1 MLLSAVR
8 SAVSSAVQS
17 MIGTGLQP
25 TFNLVFA
32 GATAL
37 DQRVT
42 FTRSTTATRVN
53 ASGVI
58 ESVAID
64 TPRFDYDPVTLA
76 AKGLL
81 IEEQRT
87 NLVFP
92 SEDFGAPWSIYNA
105 TRVADAG
112 TAPDGTLT
120 ADRIDSSGA
129 GIFRAGVGVVNATAY
144 TYSVFLKHVSGTGI
158 ISYIGFER
166 FGAVPLPGSSSFNLL
181 TGTVISNG
189 ASVTASSITAFGN
202 GWYRVSVTV
211 TSTDVT
217 TTLIHYAPAGDQF
230 LMWGAQLEQGAF
242 LTSYIPTT
250 TAAATR
256 AADVASVT
264 GANFSDWYN
273 QVEGTTYVE
282 ASTLPSVTAAALT
295 HAISDGTFNQ
305 SIYGNFNAGNLYI
318 GANVLNS
325 GVNQASG
332 IGSFSITASTNT
344 TKDAFAYK
352 QNNFGES
359 CNGATPK
366 TDSTGTVPTVD
377 RLYIGTNWAGAGN
390 FLNGHIRSFKYYPTR
405 LSNGQLQSLT
415 VLPLWTPAA
424 LGAPLALWLDAN
436 DASTITLN
444 GSTVSQWGDKSG
456 NGRDAV
462 QTVAAS
468 QPSAN
473 VASLNGKN
481 VITFSNDFLTSS
493 VNINRSVIPNL
504 GVFIVFK
511 SPTGAGNYALF
522 GNDDGAFDR
531 FALTLFSDLPAFQ
544 WGISNGNGITPFT
557 PTGTPDANPHILSAF
572 LASGVT
578 NGSYVGL
585 DGKDFT
591 VMTEVNY
598 STSETSTAIGA
609 IDTIGTRALTGDIAE
624 FVLVNGAVDTSIRQK
639 IEGYL
644 AWKWGGI

>member
-1 MLLSAVR
+1 
-8 SAVSSAVQS
+8 
-17 MIGTGLQP
+17 
-25 TFNLVFA
+25 
-32 GATAL
+32 
-37 DQRVT
+37 
-42 FTRSTTATRVN
+42 
-53 ASGVI
+53 
-58 ESVAID
+58 
-64 TPRFDYDPVTLA
+64 DYDPVTLA
-76 AKGLL
+76 ARGLL

-92 SEDFGAPWSIYNA
+92 SEDFASPWSIYNA

-112 TAPDGTLT
+112 TAPNGTLT
-120 ADRIDSSGA
+120 ADRIESSGA

-158 ISYIGFER
+158 ISNIGFER

-189 ASVTASSITAFGN
+189 AQVTASSITAFGN
-202 GWYRVSVTV
+202 GWYRMSVTV

-217 TTLIHYAPAGDQF
+217 TTLINYAPAGDQF

-242 LTSYIPTT
+242 STSYIPTT
-250 TAAATR
+250 TTALTR
-256 AADVASVT
+256 AADVASMT

-305 SIYGNFNAGNLYI
+305 SIYGNFNAGNLYV

-390 FLNGHIRSFKYYPTR
+390 FLNGHIRSFSYYPKR
-405 LSNGQLQSLT
+405 LSNTALPALT
-415 VLPLWTPAA
+415 RLPLWTPSQIST
-424 LGAPLALWLDAN
+424 ALWLDAA
-436 DASTITLN
+436 DASTIVLN
-444 GSTVSQWGDKSG
+444 GSTVSQWNDKSG
-456 NGRDAV
+456 NDFHLSQATAADQPAYEATGFNGLP
-462 QTVAAS
+462 TVNWAAINHALRTS
-468 QPSAN
+468 M
-473 VASLNGKN
+473 SLPATDLNLFCAADSNSPTQSTYILDIETARRVFTTSGQ
-481 VITFSNDFLTSS
+481 IFSGSWSPATSS
-493 VNINRSVIPNL
+493 I
-504 GVFIVFK
+504 
-511 SPTGAGNYALF
+511 TGAGQRIYGFTTGPTNQIIYENGTAKSTLAPIPAGVVSGIVALGNRF
-522 GNDDGAFDR
+522 GANTFGMNGKMSEFV
-531 FALTLFSDLPAFQ
+531 FVSGTL
-544 WGISNGNGITPFT
+544 
-557 PTGTPDANPHILSAF
+557 
-572 LASGVT
+572 
-578 NGSYVGL
+578 
-585 DGKDFT
+585 
-591 VMTEVNY
+591 
-598 STSETSTAIGA
+598 STA
-609 IDTIGTRALTGDIAE
+609 D
-624 FVLVNGAVDTSIRQK
+624 RQK
-639 IEGYL
+639 VEGYL
-644 AWKWGGI
+644 AWKWGLQANLPVGHPYKNSPPTV